1 MQPKQKL
8 NNVCVLFFNKR
19 TFRVCSGP
27 SAKIICF
34 FFLCPCTTTTPNPH
48 TLIQPLL
55 LSRKVPEKRPW
66 GVRWR
71 SVCRGCDRD
80 SRGQAV
86 QGIQGE
92 EDVRLAL
99 KGACSVPQQ
108 LATLQVW
115 RDVLHA
121 DGLIW
126 EVYGEIIYK

>member
-1 MQPKQKL
+1 MF
-8 NNVCVLFFNKR
+8 VFFFFFFNKR

-27 SAKIICF
+27 SAKIIVF
-34 FFLCPCTTTTPNPH
+34 SFVPAPPPPNPH
-48 TLIQPLL
+48 TLFTLL
-55 LSRKVPEKRPW
+55 HPSFLSLKVPEKP
-66 GVRWR
+66 VE
-71 SVCRGCDRD
+71 VCRDWDRD

-99 KGACSVPQQ
+99 KGARSVPQQ

-121 DGLIW
+121 DGLI
-126 EVYGEIIYK
+126 